1 VDVRCAIV
9 GSGLAG
15 FTGYLTLRH
24 AGLAAEEIVVL
35 GPDPDPAAAFARR
48 AAAIRQERMRSESD
62 GHCRPRTFPGLA
74 VRAARRRRSALPLVA
89 SVCDRYRPPL
99 ADFLADV
106 ADARERSGYARS
118 FTRRVVSRIRASPV
132 GFDVDGLAVRHVLVA
147 TGHPGLARPPELADD
162 PRAVHAYEPH
172 DYARRVCVIGAG
184 MAAATE
190 WANALAAGAE
200 VTSVRRRPPLRRP
213 LNVPRPLFSRRG
225 LARYHALGVRGRE
238 AYLHE
243 LSAPSYPP
251 DRRLDETLA
260 RAEDEGRFE
269 VVEQPGDEDQIVC
282 ATGFLRGF
290 AHDPLLADLVEAHGL
305 PTAGSR
311 IALADDATVPA
322 LSDRSRTL
330 ALAGV
335 AAQWAFPAADTL
347 AGARYAARGLARRV
361 LACPTR

>member
-1 VDVRCAIV
+1 V

-24 AGLAAEEIVVL
+24 AGLAAEEIAVL

-48 AAAIRQERMRSESD
+48 AAAIRQQRMRSESD

-89 SVCDRYRPPL
+89 SACDRYRPPL

-106 ADARERSGYARS
+106 EEARERSGYARS
-118 FTRRVVSRIRASPV
+118 FTSRQVARIRAAPD
-132 GFDVDGLAVRHVLVA
+132 GFEVDGLGVARHVLVA
-147 TGHPGLARPPELADD
+147 TGHPGLARPPELSDD

-172 DYARRVCVIGAG
+172 EYAARVCVIGAG

-190 WANALAAGAE
+190 WANALAAGAA

-225 LARYHALGVRGRE
+225 LARYHALDTAGRE
-238 AYLHE
+238 AFLSE
-243 LSAPSYPP
+243 LSAPSYPV
-251 DRRLDETLA
+251 DRRLDERLA

-269 VVEQPGDEDQIVC
+269 VVERPSDEEQVVC
-282 ATGFLRGF
+282 ATGFLRGY
-290 AHDPLLADLVEAHGL
+290 AHDPLLADLVDAHGL
-305 PTAGSR
+305 ATAGGR
-311 IALADDATVPA
+311 IVLADDATVPA